1 MMAARRPQSVLFVCS
16 QNAVRSVLAEAL
28 TRHYFGNSIY
38 VDSAGVRPAG
48 TNSFVSTVLEESGL
62 DDRRRHRPKSLDDL
76 EDNNFDLIVTLSPQA
91 HHAAL
96 EWGRG
101 LAVEVEYWPTPDP
114 ELAEGNREQKLDAY
128 RQVRDGLKRQIMARF
143 NGHEL

>member
-1 MMAARRPQSVLFVCS
+1 VLFVCS

-28 TRHYFGNSIY
+28 ARHYFGRAVY

-48 TNSFVSTVLEESGL
+48 TNAFVSAVLEENGL
-62 DDRRRHRPKSLDDL
+62 DDRRRHRPKALDDL

-96 EWGRG
+96 EWARG
-101 LAVEVEYWPTPDP
+101 MAVEVEYWPTPDP
-114 ELAEGNREQKLDAY
+114 ELQEGSREQKLDAY
-128 RQVRDGLKRQIMARF
+128 RQVRDTLKKQIMARLK
-143 NGHEL
+143 E